1 MRKFLF
7 VVTAAIIFFA
17 SCAKS
22 GDQCEP
28 LTVGATEDFT
38 ASIAETRTS
47 LDGKAVVWK
56 ENDCLTIFTKT
67 SHNRKYQVK
76 ELSEDGRTAVFG
88 YVSFTGD
95 NSEAITSNYAVYPYD
110 AEATLSGDIIT
121 TTLAATQ
128 VYSGDTSDIGYALMA
143 AKSEN
148 NNFSFVNAGSLIRF
162 NVSKI
167 IPDTRTLEAIKITSA
182 ANNIAGKVTIN
193 YGLDTYTAVVSGD
206 GVKEITLT
214 DINTKITT
222 EPQPFYVAMPATD
235 FAKDDLTVTFVFAEG
250 EKSFSLPA
258 FNLEQGTIKTIA
270 YVIKDADDFTGSTPG
285 SETLEPESKRS
296 VSILF
301 VGNSLT
307 QDGIAY
313 LPYMLKN
320 YYPEV
325 DFKIYM
331 WYIGGKTLGDHY
343 TNFTS
348 SGKADIFSVAEN
360 SESWTNYPNSKTMA
374 SVLSTYTFDVV
385 CMQEYFNYKSSYENC
400 DDWNNCR
407 NYILKNYKG
416 GNALKFISLF
426 HAPLR
431 KEGYDVHEVYKRTE
445 MGNALILQTTISED
459 IIPMGIAVYR
469 ALDTELNT
477 LGDMGQLSNDG
488 THAQEGLPCLLQ
500 TYVTMCWLF
509 DRYDIN
515 KSIYGHPLRITK
527 DIYNKISVPGANLGS
542 GVVTG
547 TDAQY
552 LLAQEI
558 AINAYKEG
566 QRLLTSNLHRE
577 FSITTNVKDATI
589 KINGTEQSYAMIPQ
603 GSTVEWEV
611 SKDGYHT
618 QSGSEVVE
626 SDITR
631 YVELLPVIKVESL
644 VAEFTQ
650 GKRTI
655 FEGDELDDLK
665 KYLVVTA
672 NYTDGRRVVAEDY
685 TLSGVLTGGTS
696 AVTVSFDGATTTF
709 NVAVTDVVIPEGYT
723 RYGWVAT
730 KSDTKPGS
738 KHRDNFIYLNA
749 YKDMNLL
756 SSEFILG
763 VKPGVDASAQA
774 DPAVCGAR
782 LGSGEGKPWYAIYMV
797 SSDYTVT
804 NPHMI
809 HVDLRKERA
818 YLEYPSNRNKFKLV
832 IDNPQTTTYTVS
844 TNNGETTVSKEWSNS
859 IEIPYGM
866 SLFNNIPNG
875 TEKAMSFNHTTRI
888 GEIKFR
894 DYDGVCVGYYIPVTY
909 NGKIGMYDV
918 VTDTFCTAKTP
929 SAVTVG
935 TSGCLYKVGN
945 W

>member
-1 MRKFLF
+1 MRKILF
-7 VVTAAIIFFA
+7 VLTTAMILFA
-17 SCAKS
+17 SCAES
-22 GDQCEP
+22 GDQCIAPVVE
-28 LTVGATEDFT
+28 ATGDFT
-38 ASIAETRTS
+38 ASFAETRTS
-47 LDGKAVVWK
+47 LDGKAVVWN
-56 ENDCLTIFTKT
+56 EEDCLTIFTKT

-76 ELSEDGRTAVFG
+76 ELSEDGRNATFG
-88 YVSFTGD
+88 YVGFTGD
-95 NSEAITSNYAVYPYD
+95 DKTAIASNYAVYPYD
-110 AEATLSGDIIT
+110 AEATLSGGVIT
-121 TTLAATQ
+121 TKLAATQ
-128 VYSGDTSDIGYALMA
+128 TYNAATSNADNALMA
-143 AKSEN
+143 AKSES
-148 NNFSFVNAGSLIRF
+148 NNFSFVNAGALMRF

-167 IPDTRTLEAIKITSA
+167 IPDERTLNAIKLTSA
-182 ANNIAGKVTIN
+182 ANNIAGEVTIDM
-193 YGLDTYTAVVSGD
+193 GHDTYTAVVSAN

-214 DINTKITT
+214 DINTEITT
-222 EPQPFYVAMPATD
+222 ETQSFYVAMPAVE
-235 FAKDDLTVTFVFAEG
+235 FAKEDLTVTFVFAEG
-250 EKSFSLPA
+250 EKTFNLPA
-258 FNLEQGTIKTIA
+258 FSLAQGAIKTIA
-270 YVIKDADDFTGSTPG
+270 YQIKDAEDFTGSTPND
-285 SETLEPESKRS
+285 TIEPEAKRS

-343 TNFTS
+343 ANFTS

-360 SESWTNYPNSKTMA
+360 SESWTNYSNSKTMA

-477 LGDMGQLSNDG
+477 LGDYGQLSNDG
-488 THAQEGLPCLLQ
+488 THTQEGLPCLLQ

-527 DIYNKISVPGANLGS
+527 DIYNKISVPGANLGK

-558 AINAYKEG
+558 AIQAYKEG

-577 FSITTNVKDATI
+577 FSIATNVKDATI

-626 SDITR
+626 SDITK

-672 NYTDGRRVVAEDY
+672 DYTDGRRVVAEDY

-709 NVAVTDVVIPEGYT
+709 DVAVTDVVIPEGYT

-730 KSDTKPGS
+730 KSDTKPSS

-749 YKDMNLL
+749 YEDMNLL

-763 VKPGVDASAQA
+763 VKPGIKASAQA

-782 LGSGEGKPWYAIYMV
+782 HASGDGKPWYAVYMV
-797 SSDYTVT
+797 SSTSTAT

-832 IDNPQTTTYTVS
+832 IDNPATSPYTVS
-844 TNNGETTVSKEWSNS
+844 TNNGETTVSKEWLNT

-866 SLFNNIPNG
+866 SLFNNIPHE
-875 TEKAMSFNHTTRI
+875 TDKAMSFNYTTRI

-918 VTDTFCTAKTP
+918 VTGTFCTAVTE
-929 SAVTVG
+929 SAVTVSN
-935 TSGCLYKVGN
+935 SGCLYKVGN